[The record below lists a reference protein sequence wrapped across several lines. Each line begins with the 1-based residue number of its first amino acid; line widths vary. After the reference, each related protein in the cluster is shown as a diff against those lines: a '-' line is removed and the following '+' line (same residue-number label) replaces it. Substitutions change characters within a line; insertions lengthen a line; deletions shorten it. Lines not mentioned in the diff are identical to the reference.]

1 MAGTFLRRDYSI
13 VAMFFVWFMIT
24 CCQSNEAP
32 YEINKNGFER
42 SYSVVVVPA
51 VMHEFQHSLPYW
63 MLQQTQE
70 RYGFTTFA
78 YQKLN
83 SSLPNYI
90 STNQG
95 SEAGVYLRYI
105 VDHYDNFPDV
115 AVFIHGRPED
125 HHKNWLNA
133 TYCVK

>member
-1 MAGTFLRRDYSI
+1 MLRMYVFLFISYII
-13 VAMFFVWFMIT
+13 VV
-24 CCQSNEAP
+24 CQCSAP
-32 YEINKNGFER
+32 YEITNTTTR

-51 VMHEFQHSLPYW
+51 VMHEFQNSLPYW
-63 MLQQTQE
+63 MHKTIQE
-70 RYGFTTFA
+70 KNGFTTFV
-78 YQKLN
+78 YQKLD
-83 SSLPNYI
+83 SSLPNYV

-105 VDHYDNFPDV
+105 VDHYENFPDV